1 MKFVASIFI
10 ACLFI
15 NPSFSEILPKGD
27 RAMAYDFTLED
38 VDGKEVSLSDFK
50 GKVVYMDLWG
60 SWCKPCIQSMP
71 KSEKLREEFKGEEGV
86 VFLYVAVKEKD
97 EAKWKAAIDKFNVQ
111 GVNLISRDEPGSP
124 FRDAY
129 DTGFVPHYFLIDKDG
144 KMADPEAKIPGK
156 HGLADDIK
164 ALMNE

>member
-1 MKFVASIFI
+1 MVFLVFPG
-10 ACLFI
+10 FG
-15 NPSFSEILPKGD
+15 EIIPKGD
-27 RAMAYDFTLED
+27 RANAYDFSLED
-38 VDGKEVSLSDFK
+38 MKGNKVSLSDFK

-60 SWCKPCIQSMP
+60 SWCKPCLQSMP
-71 KSEKLREEFKGEEGV
+71 KSEKLRGEFQEGDGV

-97 EAKWKAAIDKFNVQ
+97 DAKWKSTIEKFNID

-129 DTGFVPHYFLIDKDG
+129 DTGFVPHYFLIDKEG
-144 KMADPEAKIPGK
+144 NMADPKAKIPGK
-156 HGLADDIK
+156 HGLADDIR